1 MGRRCRGVG
10 AGGRCDGLTFQCM
23 IIDVV
28 DIISSW
34 QSHTAHSNSA
44 KDDIAE
50 RNIYTERNVS
60 QIKRCWGFMLTM
72 MVFFFWLV
80 GWLGV
85 CGSAGFNIVDCV
97 YKTITKFRVSFRFS
111 NI

>member
-1 MGRRCRGVG
+1 M
-10 AGGRCDGLTFQCM
+10 
-23 IIDVV
+23 
-28 DIISSW
+28 
-34 QSHTAHSNSA
+34 
-44 KDDIAE
+44 
-50 RNIYTERNVS
+50 S

-72 MVFFFWLV
+72 MVFFFVFFLV
-80 GWLGV
+80 GCLGV